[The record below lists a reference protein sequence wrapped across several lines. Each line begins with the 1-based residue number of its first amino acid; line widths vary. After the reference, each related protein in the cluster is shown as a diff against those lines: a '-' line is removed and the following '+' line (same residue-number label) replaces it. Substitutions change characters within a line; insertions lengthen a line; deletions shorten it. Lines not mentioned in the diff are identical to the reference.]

1 MKQVLLLL
9 AAFPLVVLAQ
19 TGIKFESGKN
29 WTQIKEA
36 AKKSNKLIF
45 LDAYASWCGPCKAM
59 ARDVFTKSAVGN
71 YFNAQFIN
79 AKIDMEEGEGVQIAQ
94 RYNVTA
100 YPTLYFIDGDGNMI
114 HKVLG
119 YKDVD
124 QLLQA
129 GRNANDPSKQYSTL
143 LKKYNGGSLPES
155 QYMSLIDA
163 MSEAGEDEKASSL
176 VAKML
181 AKNKDWMQEPQLGLV
196 YRYTADA
203 NGEQYR
209 FLANNEA
216 KIAAISGYEGIAEK
230 LDELVTAQVIQET
243 LNNESQQLDE
253 DKAKRRFKELRPATA
268 SASFAKLMWRY
279 AEFKKE
285 SAIHVRAAK
294 AINDAKSSFDW
305 RYLNEI
311 SWKIYDEMR
320 ANKALLEEGLSMGM
334 ASVKKDDNY
343 YNNDTVAHI
352 LAELGKKKDA
362 KKYAEKAIE
371 LGKKTGEDVSS
382 TQQLLNSL

>member
-1 MKQVLLLL
+1 MKQLFLLL
-9 AAFPLVVLAQ
+9 AACPLLLQAQ
-19 TGIKFESGKN
+19 TGIQFESGKS

-59 ARDVFTKSAVGN
+59 ARDVFTKSTVGN
-71 YFNAQFIN
+71 YYNAQFIN
-79 AKIDMEEGEGVQIAQ
+79 AKIDMEQGEGVQLAK
-94 RYNVTA
+94 RYNVSA
-100 YPTLYFIDGDGNMI
+100 YPTLFFIDGDGNMV

-129 GRNANDPSKQYSTL
+129 GRNANDPSKQFSSL
-143 LKKYNGGSLPES
+143 MKKYNQGTLPES
-155 QYMSLIDA
+155 QYMTLIEA
-163 MSEAGEDEKASSL
+163 MEEAGENEACATL
-176 VAKML
+176 VSKVL
-181 AKNKDWMQEPQLGLV
+181 GKNKNWLQEPQLGLV
-196 YRYTADA
+196 YRFTQDA

-216 KIAAISGYEGIAEK
+216 TIAAIPGYEGIAEK
-230 LDELVTAQVIQET
+230 LDQLVTAQVIQET
-243 LNNESQQLDE
+243 LSEETQQLDE
-253 DKAKRRFKELRPATA
+253 AKAKRRFQELRPATGN
-268 SASFAKLMWRY
+268 ASFAKLMWRY

-294 AINDAKSSFDW
+294 AIGAAKSNFDW
-305 RYLNEI
+305 QYLNEI
-311 SWKIYDEMR
+311 AWKIYDEMR
-320 ANKALLEEGLSMGM
+320 ANKALLEEALPIGM
-334 ASVKKDDNY
+334 ESVKKESNY

-362 KKYAEKAIE
+362 KKYAQTAIE

-382 TQQLLNSL
+382 TKQLLNSL

>member
-1 MKQVLLLL
+1 MKHVLLLL
-9 AAFPLVVLAQ
+9 AAFPLIMQAQ

-29 WTQIKEA
+29 WAQIKEA

-79 AKIDMEEGEGVQIAQ
+79 AKIDMEEGEGVQIAE
-94 RYNVTA
+94 RYKVTA
-100 YPTLYFIDGDGNMI
+100 YPTLYFIDGDGNMV

-143 LKKYNGGSLPES
+143 LKKYNNGSLPES

-163 MSEAGEDEKASSL
+163 MSEAGEDEKASAL
-176 VAKML
+176 VAKIL

-196 YRYTADA
+196 YRYTTDA

-216 KIAAISGYEGIAEK
+216 KIAAINGYEGIAEK
-230 LDELVTAQVIQET
+230 LDDLVTAQVIQET
-243 LNNESQQLDE
+243 LDNDSQLLDE
-253 DKAKRRFKELRPATA
+253 AKAKRRFKELRPATA

-294 AINDAKSSFDW
+294 AINEAKSSFDW

-320 ANKALLEEGLSMGM
+320 ANKALLDEALPMSME
-334 ASVKKDDNY
+334 SVKKESNY

-371 LGKKTGEDVSS
+371 LGKKAGEDVSS